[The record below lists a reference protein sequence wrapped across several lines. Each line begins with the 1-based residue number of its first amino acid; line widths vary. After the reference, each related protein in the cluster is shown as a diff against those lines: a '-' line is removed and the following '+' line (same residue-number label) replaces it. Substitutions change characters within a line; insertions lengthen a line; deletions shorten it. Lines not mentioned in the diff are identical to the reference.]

1 MLLPGPCAARVRRR
15 AAELIARWLGGDPS
29 LIPEII
35 ANRGL
40 QQELAVHAPEDP
52 RRVFGEAV
60 EAGQG
65 ATFLQQV
72 LEQTLPHLLEKVTE
86 KIITKIDE
94 RFDNMEKHAR
104 PAPYALQSGTSNA
117 PLTIPSY
124 LNEQERR
131 FPGFASIRKAFA
143 PSFSTL
149 VSMLKHEAVRNS
161 GGRSSSGKRAYTEKD
176 RGVLNH
182 AWDLSFAY
190 REALASGQN
199 RPSVLEMLRTAG

>member
-1 MLLPGPCAARVRRR
+1 MLLPGQCAARVRRR
-15 AAELIARWLGGDPS
+15 AAELIVRWLGGDPS

-60 EAGQG
+60 EAEQG
-65 ATFLQQV
+65 TTFQQV
-72 LEQTLPHLLEKVTE
+72 LEQTLPHVLEKVTE
-86 KIITKIDE
+86 KLLAKIDE
-94 RFDNMEKHAR
+94 RFDTMEKRAR
-104 PAPYALQSGTSNA
+104 PAPYALLQSGASNA

-131 FPGFASIRKAFA
+131 FPGFATIRKAFA

-176 RGVLNH
+176 RGILNH

>member
-1 MLLPGPCAARVRRR
+1 M
-15 AAELIARWLGGDPS
+15 
-29 LIPEII
+29 I

-40 QQELAVHAPEDP
+40 QEELAVHAPQDP
-52 RRVFGEAV
+52 RRAFGEAV

-65 ATFLQQV
+65 MTFQQA
-72 LEQTLPHLLEKVTE
+72 LEQTLPHVLEKVTE
-86 KIITKIDE
+86 KLLTKIDE
-94 RFDNMEKHAR
+94 RFDTMEKRAR
-104 PAPYALQSGTSNA
+104 PAPYALLQSSTSNA

-161 GGRSSSGKRAYTEKD
+161 GGRSSSGGPGSRPRTSGIGVD
-176 RGVLNH
+176 IGRTRG
-182 AWDLSFAY
+182 
-190 REALASGQN
+190 
-199 RPSVLEMLRTAG
+199 

>member
-1 MLLPGPCAARVRRR
+1 MLLPGQCAARVRRR
-15 AAELIARWLGGDPS
+15 AAELIVRYLGGDLS
-29 LIPEII
+29 II
-35 ANRGL
+35 SEVMRNRGL
-40 QQELAVHAPEDP
+40 QEELAVGAPQDS
-52 RRVFGEAV
+52 RRAFGEAV

-65 ATFLQQV
+65 MAFQQA
-72 LEQTLPHLLEKVTE
+72 LEQTLPHVLEKVTD
-86 KIITKIDE
+86 KLLAKIDE
-94 RFDNMEKHAR
+94 RFDTMEKHAR
-104 PAPYALQSGTSNA
+104 PVPYAQSGTSNA
-117 PLTIPSY
+117 PLTIPTY

-143 PSFSTL
+143 PNFSTL

-199 RPSVLEMLRTAG
+199 RPSVLEMLRTA

>member
-1 MLLPGPCAARVRRR
+1 
-15 AAELIARWLGGDPS
+15 
-29 LIPEII
+29 
-35 ANRGL
+35 
-40 QQELAVHAPEDP
+40 
-52 RRVFGEAV
+52 
-60 EAGQG
+60 
-65 ATFLQQV
+65 
-72 LEQTLPHLLEKVTE
+72 
-86 KIITKIDE
+86 
-94 RFDNMEKHAR
+94 MEKRAR
-104 PAPYALQSGTSNA
+104 PAPYALLQSSTSNA

-176 RGVLNH
+176 RGVLNQ

>member
-15 AAELIARWLGGDPS
+15 AAELIVRYLGGDLS
-29 LIPEII
+29 II
-35 ANRGL
+35 SEVMRNRGL
-40 QQELAVHAPEDP
+40 QEELAVGAPQDP
-52 RRVFGEAV
+52 RRAFGEAV
-60 EAGQG
+60 EAEQG
-65 ATFLQQV
+65 TTFQQV

-86 KIITKIDE
+86 KLLAKIDE

-131 FPGFASIRKAFA
+131 FPGFATIRKAFA

-176 RGVLNH
+176 RGILNH